1 MSIQYNE
8 KTYLLPI
15 ETEGGAISDFIESA
29 EKVLESHEDYKQISN
44 EYKFRSIKIY
54 VSTSKPHYQANLIY
68 EYLYPGKKDFHTW
81 VRKFRK
87 IPEHE
92 CKFLIK
98 QNIVVKS
105 KTNPEKDLK
114 KDDVV
119 LLTELGLM
127 RAFGTATTDFA
138 ILFQELLLE
147 FLRNIR
153 TNHEKI
159 WKKCMESA
167 RDRYQEAEHLNKR
180 NIQIQEAFINPD
192 DTDVQNHTEL
202 TILRRENMKQ
212 YYVYLADWKYV
223 NTRYWKTFPQKD
235 KKPTTNAVKKLEPPS
250 DSKYEGIDLTGSD
263 SDTDDSS
270 KIIDIKK
277 KIIFD
282 ESDPHPD
289 GLQEEYDLY
298 NTDLRDIKN
307 NENDDY
313 YIYISTK
320 EVHQSKK
327 QHFKF
332 LRFIYV
338 KDTKHYKE
346 MMDYIANG
354 KKYNNDTSYTVN
366 NDLPEIE
373 YIPYHVETAYKGV
386 YQLNYSNLIDA
397 RNSSFINLHKATL
410 DLHKSEK
417 RNKRK

>member
-1 MSIQYNE
+1 MS
-8 KTYLLPI
+8 
-15 ETEGGAISDFIESA
+15 ETKIYKEIDGSHTFVKSIITEYYDFIPEEDKENFNNIRVYNTIKDPLFSGPDVYYCLKKTKKHVDRMYA
-29 EKVLESHEDYKQISN
+29 DLLDDEVLRNQLVDGKSN
-44 EYKFRSIKIY
+44 NM
-54 VSTSKPHYQANLIY
+54 NLITEY
-68 EYLYPGKKDFHTW
+68 GVIHACYLYKNTIAITFQ
-81 VRKFRK
+81 KFMRE
-87 IPEHE
+87 I
-92 CKFLIK
+92 IK
-98 QNIVVKS
+98 QLK
-105 KTNPEKDLK
+105 EKG
-114 KDDVV
+114 VATMV
-119 LLTELGLM
+119 EAHTEL
-127 RAFGTATTDFA
+127 
-138 ILFQELLLE
+138 
-147 FLRNIR
+147 
-153 TNHEKI
+153 KI
-159 WKKCMESA
+159 KYESA

-250 DSKYEGIDLTGSD
+250 DSKYDGIDLNGSD

-327 QHFKF
+327 HHFKF

-373 YIPYHVETAYKGV
+373 YIPYSVETAYKGV

-397 RNSSFINLHKATL
+397 RNSSFINLHKSTL